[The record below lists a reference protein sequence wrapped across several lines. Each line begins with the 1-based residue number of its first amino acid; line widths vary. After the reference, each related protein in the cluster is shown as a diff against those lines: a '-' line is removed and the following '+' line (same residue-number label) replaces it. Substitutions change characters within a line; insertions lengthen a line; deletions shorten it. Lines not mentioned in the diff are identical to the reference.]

1 MPKVSVIVPV
11 YNAEKFLVRCLDSIL
26 GQSLHDI
33 EVICVDDGSPDG
45 SIDILRR
52 YEAVDSRVKVIR
64 QPNKKQGGAR
74 NTGLD
79 AASGEY
85 IGFVDSDDYIDAGFY
100 ERLCSAAERS
110 GADVACCGIV
120 KHRPC
125 RDKYELRYS
134 SEKTAVGLQ
143 DKFSL
148 CSCPPQFYTMN
159 KIYRRSMIEAHA
171 LRFREGVV
179 FEDIAFVAQALY
191 RASSV
196 VSVPDTVYHYVYN
209 GFSTIN
215 SAETPQK
222 RLDRYNARKAFAEF
236 ADRIGLVLPR
246 TYRNIPV
253 RSFAVGPV
261 CLLKIKERDGRRMYR
276 LFDFLTLFS
285 KRV

>member
-1 MPKVSVIVPV
+1 MPKVSVRVPV

-85 IGFVDSDDYIDAGFY
+85 IGFVDS
-100 ERLCSAAERS
+100 
-110 GADVACCGIV
+110 
-120 KHRPC
+120 
-125 RDKYELRYS
+125 

-143 DKFSL
+143 DKFAL

-222 RLDRYNARKAFAEF
+222 RLDRYNARKAFVEF
-236 ADRIGLVLPR
+236 ADSIGLPISR
-246 TYRNIPV
+246 SYRCVPV
-253 RSFAVGPV
+253 RSFAVGRCV
-261 CLLKIKERDGRRMYR
+261 C
-276 LFDFLTLFS
+276 S
-285 KRV
+285 K